1 VKALHP
7 PICWRTI
14 KAMSDQHG
22 HGQSH
27 GHGHGHSGHEH
38 GDHGHGGHGHGH
50 GHASR
55 SARRWAWLTHW
66 IAPHSHDAADRVD
79 DALRTSRLGL
89 RTVAWSFGLLAVTAA
104 AQLAVVVAT
113 GSVALLGD
121 TIHNAAD
128 ALTAIPLAV
137 AFRLGTRPASRSY
150 TYGLGRAED
159 VAGVVVLLVVAGS
172 ALLAAYEAIERLLHP
187 QPITHL
193 WAVVA
198 AGAIG
203 FAGNEAVAR
212 MRIRVGRR
220 IGSAALVADG
230 VHARTDGFTSLA
242 VIAGAG
248 GVALGLPLADP
259 IIGLLISVMILM
271 TARGAARDV
280 WRRLL
285 DGVDPAAV
293 ALTERIAG
301 DVPGIHSVH
310 QPKLRWIGHALH
322 AELTVTVAPTL
333 TITAAHLLAH
343 RVEHALLHAVPRLVS
358 AVVHVEPAVGAA
370 AAHEELAHHVPERR

>member
-1 VKALHP
+1 
-7 PICWRTI
+7 
-14 KAMSDQHG
+14 MSDE
-22 HGQSH
+22 H
-27 GHGHGHSGHEH
+27 GHGHGHS
-38 GDHGHGGHGHGH
+38 HGHGH
-50 GHASR
+50 AHASR
-55 SARRWAWLTHW
+55 SARARQWLTHW
-66 IAPHSHDAADRVD
+66 ISPHSHDAADRVD

-89 RTVAWSFGLLAVTAA
+89 RTVGWSFGLLGITAV
-104 AQLAVVVAT
+104 AQLGVVAAT

-128 ALTAIPLAV
+128 ALTAVPLAV
-137 AFRLGTRPASRSY
+137 AFRLGTRPASRGY

-159 VAGVVVLLVVAGS
+159 VAGVLVLLVVAAS
-172 ALLAAYEAIERLLHP
+172 ALLAAYEAVDRLLHP

-193 WAVVA
+193 WAVAA

-248 GVALGLPLADP
+248 GVALGVPLADP
-259 IIGLLISVMILM
+259 AIGLLISVVILM
-271 TARGAARDV
+271 TARGAAREV

-285 DGVDPAAV
+285 DGVDPASV
-293 ALTERIAG
+293 ALAEGTAG
-301 DVPGIHSVH
+301 AVTGIHSVR

-333 TITAAHLLAH
+333 TVTEAHVLAH

-370 AAHEELAHHVPERR
+370 EAHDELAHHASAHH